1 MAKRAFAIFL
11 RSKVISFTLVLIL
24 HLMLIV
30 LNQDGLRYP
39 QSVFSINCLIKRNM
53 NVLTYR
59 LFIIAFFSLTD
70 VLLPEETSRR
80 VRLQVDLD
88 PLHLVF
94 T

>member
-39 QSVFSINCLIKRNM
+39 QSVFLHQ
-53 NVLTYR
+53 
-59 LFIIAFFSLTD
+59 
-70 VLLPEETSRR
+70 LLDKEKYECTPTACS
-80 VRLQVDLD
+80 
-88 PLHLVF
+88 
-94 T
+94 